1 MSLRCWSIWVY
12 RTRRWSGDT
21 ASPPAASAGGA
32 ESVAGERGRVN
43 DQVRALHMLRLMTD
57 KNAGTICCKLLC

>member
-12 RTRRWSGDT
+12 RTRRWSGET

-32 ESVAGERGRVN
+32 ESVASVSI
-43 DQVRALHMLRLMTD
+43 RLVE
-57 KNAGTICCKLLC
+57 AS